1 MRGIFG
7 GAVLIGALAFVQPA
21 ASQSGQ
27 TVAEAGLLYAGPTTE
42 LVTSDTVGD
51 ARSGALPAVAG
62 ATSTPRVVQP
72 ASGRET
78 GFMLAS
84 IDARPFARPE
94 TAEATGRPSAQSPAQ
109 SASQS
114 ASQSSEIGTVS
125 RYALRVLEVVNEYR
139 QRNGLAPLR
148 IAEDLGSIAQSHSV
162 KMAERRRI
170 SHDGFRERFDR
181 TTSRIC
187 VENVGMNF
195 PHPEAQVD
203 GWRASPGHDRNLL
216 EPRVTRVGIAN
227 NRNFVTFFAC
237 S

>member
-1 MRGIFG
+1 MRGMFG
-7 GAVLIGALAFVQPA
+7 GVVLVGALAFVPPA
-21 ASQSGQ
+21 AAQSGE
-27 TVAEAGLLYAGPTTE
+27 AAADAGLLYAGPTIE
-42 LVTSDTVGD
+42 LATLRTADD
-51 ARSGALPAVAG
+51 AASGAQPAVAN
-62 ATSTPRVVQP
+62 ASSRPRAGRPSP
-72 ASGRET
+72 AGET
-78 GFMLAS
+78 GFVLAS
-84 IDARPFARPE
+84 IDALSLARPE
-94 TAEATGRPSAQSPAQ
+94 AAQPAAQ
-109 SASQS
+109 AAAQP
-114 ASQSSEIGTVS
+114 AAQPAEIGAVS

-148 IAEDLGSIAQSHSV
+148 IAEDLGSLAQAHSV
-162 KMAERRRI
+162 KMADRRRI
-170 SHDGFRERFDR
+170 SHDGFRERFNR

-227 NRNFVTFFAC
+227 NASFVTFFAC

>member
-7 GAVLIGALAFVQPA
+7 CVVLIGTLAFVQAVA
-21 ASQSGQ
+21 AQSGQ
-27 TVAEAGLLYAGPTTE
+27 AATDSRPLYAGPTAE
-42 LVTSDTVGD
+42 VLASEAAGD

-62 ATSTPRVVQP
+62 ASSSPRASPREP
-72 ASGRET
+72 AGEP
-78 GFMLAS
+78 GLMLAS
-84 IDARPFARPE
+84 IDAQPFARADSRHS
-94 TAEATGRPSAQSPAQ
+94 AELGP
-109 SASQS
+109 
-114 ASQSSEIGTVS
+114 VN

-148 IAEDLGSIAQSHSV
+148 IAEDLGSLAQAHSV

-170 SHDGFRERFDR
+170 SHDGFRDRFNR

-227 NRNFVTFFAC
+227 NRSFVTFFAC